1 MPAERAPIPPG
12 PAENYSTSENLLRWM
27 ADQFARFGDVFKA
40 SIYGTC
46 VYASRDPQH
55 AQHVLR
61 ENCQNYVKGRA
72 IKRIAFLLGNGLMV
86 SEGEFWKIQRRMIQP
101 AFHRRAIDALTQT
114 FTLPNVALLEKWQ
127 AAARNGAGVN
137 VTRDVSGL
145 VLEVLLKSVFGADYD
160 RVALHFNI
168 LSEESV
174 RNLEFAQGFR
184 SLAKI
189 VLQLAAQRRKEKTT
203 STDILG
209 MLMAAREPKSGKA
222 MSDRQMVSEIKTLIV
237 AGHETTASTLSWIW
251 YLLSQHPEAEK
262 KLSRELN
269 ILPGGNSPN
278 LDDLVK
284 SSYTRQII
292 DEATRLYPAGWLLT
306 RKALKDDQL
315 GDYFVPA
322 GTEIYISPYFIQR
335 HPDLWK
341 DADLFDPDR
350 FGADS
355 SKDRPRLAMLPFSSG
370 PRNCIGEIFARV
382 EMQIHLI
389 TIAKQLRLRF
399 VESNPPELD
408 VGVNLRSKHDFIM
421 YPELKAGFESP
432 RTIQRLAR

>member
-1 MPAERAPIPPG
+1 MMNAERARIPPG
-12 PAENYSTSENLLRWM
+12 PAEKYGTSENLLRWM

-61 ENCQNYVKGRA
+61 ESCHNYVKGRA

-86 SEGEFWKIQRRMIQP
+86 SEGEFWKTQRRLIQP
-101 AFHRRAIDALTQT
+101 AFHRRSIDALAQT
-114 FTLPNVALLEKWQ
+114 FRLPNVALLEKWQ
-127 AAARNGAGVN
+127 AAARKSVSVN

-145 VLEVLLKSVFGADYD
+145 VLEVVLKSVFGADYD
-160 RVALHFNI
+160 KVAPHFNI
-168 LSEESV
+168 LSEESA

-184 SLAKI
+184 SLEKI
-189 VLQLAAQRRKEKTT
+189 VLELAAQRRKENIT
-203 STDILG
+203 STDTLG
-209 MLMAAREPKSGKA
+209 MLMEARDPKSGKA

-262 KLSRELN
+262 KLSKELN
-269 ILPGGNSPN
+269 ILLGGESPN
-278 LDDLVK
+278 LGDLVK
-284 SSYTRQII
+284 FSYTRQII
-292 DEATRLYPAGWLLT
+292 DEAMRLYPAGWLLT
-306 RKALKDDQL
+306 RKAVKDDQL

-341 DADLFDPDR
+341 DA
-350 FGADS
+350 
-355 SKDRPRLAMLPFSSG
+355 
-370 PRNCIGEIFARV
+370 
-382 EMQIHLI
+382 
-389 TIAKQLRLRF
+389 
-399 VESNPPELD
+399 
-408 VGVNLRSKHDFIM
+408 RSV
-421 YPELKAGFESP
+421 
-432 RTIQRLAR
+432 